1 METLTK
7 LFVKNKSDCVVRG
20 NPHQVCEV
28 PAVECP
34 QALSPQLSYDGPNC
48 VLVLDLVVRML
59 VPPYIL
65 LTSPD
70 YFVGIGQ
77 QTCQAFAKY
86 CAHEDVFRLQGP

>member
-1 METLTK
+1 MFDKTDKRSVEDLVESLTK
-7 LFVKNKSDCVVRG
+7 LFVKNKVDCVVRG
-20 NPHQVCEV
+20 NPHQVREV

-65 LTSPD
+65 LARPD
-70 YFVGIGQ
+70 YFVRIGQ
-77 QTCQAFAKY
+77 QT
-86 CAHEDVFRLQGP
+86 